1 MADEEKQFTF
11 QFVPNKTFPGFESS
25 DVKEL
30 FSKWGM
36 ITRTKVQ
43 MFSYDQ
49 LFQAYQKDKF
59 VMDFFQDPAVL
70 SSLQVASSSNSWGPL
85 GIRPS
90 SVTAEIVSCAVT
102 SMDFFDR
109 LQEQGIVRE
118 SGNIKKC
125 FDDYFEDYV
134 ISDELRKV
142 LLLEEAETYALF
154 SDADRNEFIF
164 LIFKHLCLGGQVCQ
178 YEDDI
183 NPYLETTKIIY
194 KDLLSVFKD
203 PTTKKLQV
211 GSVVL
216 KVSAQDEDGSQ
227 LYPSLTPHDQSFAY
241 MCINPL
247 KRHVYIWCHSWR

>member
-1 MADEEKQFTF
+1 MADEEERFTF

-25 DVKEL
+25 DVKEHFL
-30 FSKWGM
+30 KWGM
-36 ITRTKVQ
+36 ILRTTVQ

-59 VMDFFQDPAVL
+59 VLDFFQDPAVV
-70 SSLQVASSSNSWGPL
+70 SSLQVVSSSNSWGPL

-125 FDDYFEDYV
+125 FDEYFEDFV

-142 LLLEEAETYALF
+142 LLLEEAETYPIF

-194 KDLLSVFKD
+194 KDLLSVHKD

-227 LYPSLTPHDQSFAY
+227 VYPSLTPHDQSFAY

-247 KRHVYIWCHSWR
+247 KRHVYVWCHSW

>member
-1 MADEEKQFTF
+1 MADEEERFTF

-25 DVKEL
+25 DVKEHFL
-30 FSKWGM
+30 KWGM
-36 ITRTKVQ
+36 ILRTTVQ

-59 VMDFFQDPAVL
+59 VLDFFQDPAVV
-70 SSLQVASSSNSWGPL
+70 SSLQVVSSNSWGPL

-125 FDDYFEDYV
+125 FDEYFEDFV

-142 LLLEEAETYALF
+142 LLLEEAETYPIF

-194 KDLLSVFKD
+194 KDLLSVHKD

-227 LYPSLTPHDQSFAY
+227 VYPSLTPHDQSFAY

-247 KRHVYIWCHSWR
+247 KRHVYVWCHSW